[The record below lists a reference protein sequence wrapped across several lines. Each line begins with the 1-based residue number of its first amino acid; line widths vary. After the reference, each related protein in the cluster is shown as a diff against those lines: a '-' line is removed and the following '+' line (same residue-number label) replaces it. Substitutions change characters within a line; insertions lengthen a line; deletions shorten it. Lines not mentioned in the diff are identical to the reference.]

1 MRKASISDKSAFAS
15 TTKAKNLGFFKKGG
29 GQKKN
34 PNLLFGPEFAS
45 KQPGAGGSRPGTA
58 GTDDSRSP
66 GAAKSMMD
74 AKSIFTMK
82 TKVIAN
88 KCTLM

>member
-15 TTKAKNLGFFKKGG
+15 TTKAKNLGFFKKSG

-45 KQPGAGGSRPGTA
+45 KQPGAGSSRPGTA
-58 GTDDSRSP
+58 DSDESAR
-66 GAAKSMMD
+66 GAAKSMYD

-82 TKVIAN
+82 TRVIAN
-88 KCTLM
+88 KCVVM